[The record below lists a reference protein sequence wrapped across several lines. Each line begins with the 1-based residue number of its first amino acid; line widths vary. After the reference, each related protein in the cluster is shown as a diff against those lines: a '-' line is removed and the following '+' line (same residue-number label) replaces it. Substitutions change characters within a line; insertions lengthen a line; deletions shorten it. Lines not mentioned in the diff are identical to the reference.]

1 MNPII
6 VKNIIRFLSN
16 RAALVLTYS
25 NGFVKLLRRLF
36 FNEKL
41 TLNTLNKLYLHL
53 CTVLLF
59 LFKKTLMIAENLT
72 IKLFGVCTKAK
83 SGAAMAAAG
92 LDAILDLTL
101 RKVNACELEW
111 ISGSSECIF
120 TKESRTR
127 LLTNRTVQIL
137 RDFFAK
143 MTAETAEFEA
153 KWRGESDKERLT
165 GF

>member
-1 MNPII
+1 MHSTFI
-6 VKNIIRFLSN
+6 VVS
-16 RAALVLTYS
+16 
-25 NGFVKLLRRLF
+25 
-36 FNEKL
+36 
-41 TLNTLNKLYLHL
+41 
-53 CTVLLF
+53 
-59 LFKKTLMIAENLT
+59 KTLISAENVT

-143 MTAETAEFEA
+143 MTADTAEFEA